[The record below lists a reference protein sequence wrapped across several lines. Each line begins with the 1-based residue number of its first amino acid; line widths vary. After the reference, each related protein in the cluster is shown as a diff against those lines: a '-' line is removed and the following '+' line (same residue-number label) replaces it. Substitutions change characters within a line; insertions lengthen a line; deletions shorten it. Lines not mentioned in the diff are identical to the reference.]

1 MTARRGLQEGCRKAG
16 GVGDWLYRWCYLEG
30 DDAPVEQQ
38 QSCADRKDSNEMLGD
53 GALGGGEEKDG
64 AS

>member
-1 MTARRGLQEGCRKAG
+1 MGR
-16 GVGDWLYRWCYLEG
+16 
-30 DDAPVEQQ
+30 DDAPVQQQ

-53 GALGGGEEKDG
+53 RALGEGEENDG